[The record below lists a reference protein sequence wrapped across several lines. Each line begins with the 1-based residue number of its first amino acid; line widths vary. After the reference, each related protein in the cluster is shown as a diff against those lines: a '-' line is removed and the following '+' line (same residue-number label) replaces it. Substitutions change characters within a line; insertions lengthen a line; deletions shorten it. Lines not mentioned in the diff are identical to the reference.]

1 MAVRQNTSAR
11 RIEAAEKR
19 AKAVEMRLMGMP
31 YRKIASRLGISVGMA
46 HKAVTKA
53 MADLQA
59 QQEEAAEQV
68 RAMELDRLDQ
78 IMFQHFTQALKGDT
92 AATDRV
98 LKIME
103 RRAKLLGL
111 DAPSKIAPTSP
122 DGEAPYQGMTEQE
135 LDQRIAELQAKLGE
149 DA

>member
-1 MAVRQNTSAR
+1 
-11 RIEAAEKR
+11 
-19 AKAVEMRLMGMP
+19 
-31 YRKIASRLGISVGMA
+31 MA

-122 DGEAPYQGMTEQE
+122 DGEAPYKGMTERE